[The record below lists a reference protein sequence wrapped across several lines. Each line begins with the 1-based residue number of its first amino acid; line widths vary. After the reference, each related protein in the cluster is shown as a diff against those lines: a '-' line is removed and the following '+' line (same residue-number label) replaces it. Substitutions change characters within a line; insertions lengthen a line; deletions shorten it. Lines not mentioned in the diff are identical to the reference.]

1 MIKIVNTDGLNLRK
15 GPGTNY
21 SIIKVLLKNTEVEVI
36 SESNGWS
43 NIKYGEL
50 MGYVSTK
57 YISEKPIII
66 EAIKKIVNVDR
77 LNLRKGP
84 GTNYEVITVLSR
96 NTEVEVILESNGWSN
111 IKYGMQKGYVATQY
125 LTNKSNNNSIISNKI
140 VDKAIDI
147 AKSKLGYP
155 YVWGAEGPK
164 SFDCSGFIYY
174 IFKINLNINIPRVSK
189 DQSKY
194 GKYIEKKDLQPGDL
208 VFFDTDGI
216 NNGTVS
222 HVGMYLG
229 NGEFIQASSGRTMK
243 VVISR
248 LEGYYD
254 RQYVTARRII

>member
-1 MIKIVNTDGLNLRK
+1 MIKVVNVDGLNLRK

-50 MGYVSTK
+50 IGYVSTK
-57 YISEKPIII
+57 YILEKNIGI
-66 EAIKKIVNVDR
+66 ETIKKVVNVDG

-84 GTNYEVITVLSR
+84 GINYEVITVLSR

-111 IKYGMQKGYVATQY
+111 VKYGTKNGYVATQY
-125 LTNKSNNNSIISNKI
+125 LTNKSNDNSILNNKI

-174 IFKINLNINIPRVSK
+174 IFKINLNINVPRVSK

-194 GKYIEKKDLQPGDL
+194 GNYIDRKDLKPGDL
-208 VFFDTDGI
+208 VFFDTDGT
-216 NNGTVS
+216 NNGNVS

-229 NGEFIQASSGRTMK
+229 NNEFIQASSGSTMK
-243 VVISR
+243 VVISK

-254 RQYVTARRII
+254 RQYVTARRIL